1 MNLIF
6 NNLVHSN
13 ANRSTVDS
21 RTVGQSFAAAPTLC
35 KLRCLFPRAR
45 RTSESSC
52 RSHESQFFEEIVSR
66 MSIPAT
72 QLRPGMIIKH
82 NNDLHSVFSVEHRT
96 PGNLRAFIQAKLRNL
111 RTGAMFEHRFRSPDP
126 IEKITVDEIH
136 MEFLYS
142 DGDDYYFM
150 NTENFEQTHL
160 TRDTLGD
167 AVDYLT
173 SNLQIKVEFFDGKA
187 VGIELPQT
195 VELTV
200 VHTEPGLKSATAS
213 SVTKPATTETGL
225 IVQVPPF
232 INEGEKI
239 KVDTAEGTYLSRA

>member
-1 MNLIF
+1 
-6 NNLVHSN
+6 
-13 ANRSTVDS
+13 
-21 RTVGQSFAAAPTLC
+21 
-35 KLRCLFPRAR
+35 
-45 RTSESSC
+45 
-52 RSHESQFFEEIVSR
+52 

-72 QLRPGMIIKH
+72 QLRTGMIIKH
-82 NNDLHSVFSVEHRT
+82 NTELHSVFSVEHRT

-126 IEKITVDEIH
+126 IEKITVDEVN
-136 MEFLYS
+136 MEFLYN

-150 NTENFEQTHL
+150 NTENYEQTHL

-167 AVDYLT
+167 AVEYLT
-173 SNLQIKVEFFDGKA
+173 ANLQIKVEFFDGKA

-195 VELTV
+195 VVLTV
-200 VHTEPGLKSATAS
+200 VETEPGLKSATAS
-213 SVTKPATTETGL
+213 SVTKPAKTETGL

-239 KVDTAEGTYLSRA
+239 KVDTAEGMYLSRA